1 MHVSTLLLQR
11 NCTIMQHV
19 ENQRFT
25 KHGLRGC
32 NLLPFMLQNTANRKP
47 KDRVPAKDSKLKT
60 FHHI

>member
-1 MHVSTLLLQR
+1 MHVNTLLLQR

-32 NLLPFMLQNTANRKP
+32 NLPPFMLQNTANRKS
-47 KDRVPAKDSKLKT
+47 KDRVPAKD
-60 FHHI
+60 